1 MLNKKEGK
9 GSSNCDNKEIV
20 FGMKNKP
27 STPMKNV
34 INYEYGNKAEKEIVK
49 RYEVFIKNKEKFVKM
64 KPKLTEHF
72 KKLVQFKR
80 ESSCKEI
87 KPPFKMKMFKDIQ
100 ARVKIP
106 KVKRNG
112 SECKEGKVN
121 CENNQCKL

>member
-1 MLNKKEGK
+1 MNVIIKKERTGINKDGK
-9 GSSNCDNKEIV
+9 DMV

-34 INYEYGNKAEKEIVK
+34 INYEYGNKAEKDIVK
-49 RYEVFIKNKEKFVKM
+49 RYEVFIKKKERFVKM

-72 KKLVQFKR
+72 KKVMQLKR

-112 SECKEGKVN
+112 SEGKDGKGN
-121 CENNQCKL
+121 CGNGQCK

>member
-1 MLNKKEGK
+1 MKPLHKKEVRGN
-9 GSSNCDNKEIV
+9 SSDNGVKKEMV
-20 FGMKNKP
+20 FGKKNKP
-27 STPMKNV
+27 STPMKDV

-49 RYEVFIKNKEKFVKM
+49 KYEMFIQKKERFIKM

-72 KKLVQFKR
+72 KKIVQFKR
-80 ESSCKEI
+80 DSSCKEI

-112 SECKEGKVN
+112 SEVKE
-121 CENNQCKL
+121 ENKQCK